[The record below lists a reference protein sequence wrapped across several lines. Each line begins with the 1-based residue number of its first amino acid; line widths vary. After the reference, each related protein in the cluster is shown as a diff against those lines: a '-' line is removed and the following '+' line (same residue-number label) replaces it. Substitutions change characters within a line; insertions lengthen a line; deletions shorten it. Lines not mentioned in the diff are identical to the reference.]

1 MNAIKI
7 AGRNC
12 IFYRWEFI
20 ENLLKFNP
28 IIRELNYKINWQI
41 LA

>member
-1 MNAIKI
+1 MRYKLPVEI
-7 AGRNC
+7 A
-12 IFYRWEFI
+12 FFHRWEFI

-28 IIRELNYKINWQI
+28 IRELNYKINWQI